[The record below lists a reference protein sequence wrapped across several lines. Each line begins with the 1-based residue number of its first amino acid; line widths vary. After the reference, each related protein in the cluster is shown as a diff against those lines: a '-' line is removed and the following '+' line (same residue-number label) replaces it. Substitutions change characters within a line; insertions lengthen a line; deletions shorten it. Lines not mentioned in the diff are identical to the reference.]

1 MRTRL
6 VSACLLAATI
16 AATPAAARRTAV
28 DENPDGSQV
37 RYSLGGY
44 CDINGDDCG
53 GGTALG
59 YTVKIGSAD
68 AFTNVI
74 THGNGLLT
82 FGRAVDFFSG
92 PEGEPSFQ
100 DTIFAGGTPAPAS
113 YGIDL
118 VSAGQNVELDFDNVF
133 LQSSRVAVG
142 PFGVIRVEWFTCVRP
157 TSPSTCPESNPQSL
171 TLTPG
176 RTGFTGLFT
185 GGGREEAPGFVID
198 GVFTSVALNQPFL
211 IPAEITGIT
220 FASNVPEP
228 ASWALLVIGFGLV
241 GAAVRRRAAIGV
253 PARA

>member
-16 AATPAAARRTAV
+16 VATPAAARRTAV
-28 DENPDGSQV
+28 DERPDGSSIEF
-37 RYSLGGY
+37 SLGGY

-53 GGTALG
+53 GGSALG

-68 AFTNVI
+68 AFNNVI
-74 THGNGLLT
+74 THGNGLLS
-82 FGRAVDFFSG
+82 FGRAIDFSSG
-92 PEGEPSFQ
+92 PEGGFTSFQ
-100 DTIFAGGTPAPAS
+100 DTIFAGGTPATAT
-113 YGIDL
+113 YGVDL
-118 VSAGQNVELDFDNVF
+118 VSGGQNVELDFDNVF
-133 LQSSRVAVG
+133 LQSSRVDVG

-157 TSPSTCPESNPQSL
+157 SSPSACPESNKQLL

-176 RTGFTGLFT
+176 RLGFTGLFT
-185 GGGREEAPGFVID
+185 GGGREETPGFVID
-198 GVFTSVALNQPFL
+198 GVFTSAALNQPFL

-241 GAAVRRRAAIGV
+241 GSAVRRRAAIGV
-253 PARA
+253 PA